1 MVCDGFVG
9 NVILKLTEGL
19 AMALFSQLKAEFT
32 AGVASKL
39 AAAVLKPG
47 LKKLKDRMDYKQ
59 YGGAPLLGIA
69 GGCIKAHGSSDALA
83 IENAIMQAIRFIENK
98 VEQTITE
105 NVKTEDGNG

>member
-47 LKKLKDRMDYKQ
+47 LK
-59 YGGAPLLGIA
+59 
-69 GGCIKAHGSSDALA
+69 
-83 IENAIMQAIRFIENK
+83 
-98 VEQTITE
+98 TE
-105 NVKTEDGNG
+105 R